1 MRIFSILVLS
11 IIISGCGGGKSSEVS
26 EREIYGQ
33 KRADCKTTKMT
44 DQGANVMQ
52 CSQIR
57 ADDKELENLN
67 NNSDPFDEK
76 PRKSGQFVDPSPY

>member
-1 MRIFSILVLS
+1 MKRLLFLLIVILV
-11 IIISGCGGGKSSEVS
+11 SGCGGGKSSEVS

-57 ADDKELENLN
+57 ADDKEIKDS
-67 NNSDPFDEK
+67 SDTWREEY
-76 PRKSGQFVDPSPY
+76 SPEDYGSSNYQNIQN